1 MTLLQVPI
9 LVLDANKSKE
19 EMVST
24 YMQFRDIIRG
34 SQKLRSGVIYQP
46 SDVGP
51 DSAFTAE
58 CEKENVSQAQKVV
71 VSAEGQR

>member
-1 MTLLQVPI
+1 MLQVPI

-24 YMQFRDIIRG
+24 YMQFRDVIRG
-34 SQKLRSGVIYQP
+34 SQKLKSGIVYQP
-46 SDVGP
+46 NDVSP

-71 VSAEGQR
+71 VSNEGQR